1 MSGMVTG
8 VINQTFGQMKLKRN
22 YNIKTQM
29 MEFSGWVSMIL
40 DNVSVD
46 SKFASSEMAINLKVS
61 KLMLIIQTLITN

>member
-1 MSGMVTG
+1 
-8 VINQTFGQMKLKRN
+8 
-22 YNIKTQM
+22 
-29 MEFSGWVSMIL
+29 MIL